1 MPDEDAEFEVNKIMN
16 QVDIDKSGAIDYTE
30 FILAT
35 MEKKAI
41 SNEKLLESFNLF
53 DQDGNGFITAEELMQ
68 VLGNHLSKDNKL
80 WLDLIGET
88 DANGDGKI
96 SFEEF
101 SEMVMKYSS
110 I

>member
-53 DQDGNGFITAEELMQ
+53 D
-68 VLGNHLSKDNKL
+68 
-80 WLDLIGET
+80 
-88 DANGDGKI
+88 
-96 SFEEF
+96 
-101 SEMVMKYSS
+101 
-110 I
+110 